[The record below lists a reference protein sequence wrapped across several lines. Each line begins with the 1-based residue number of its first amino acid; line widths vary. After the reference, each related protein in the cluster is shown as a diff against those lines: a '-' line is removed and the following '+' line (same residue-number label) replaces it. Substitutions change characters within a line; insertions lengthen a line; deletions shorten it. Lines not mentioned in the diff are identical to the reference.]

1 MPIKN
6 KTLVVGLGE
15 VGGALAEVLERKHP
29 VLRHDLERREF
40 SETIGVMHVCIPFQA
55 PAQFE
60 AATVEYINRFKPELT
75 IVNSTVLPGT
85 TRSIASKTGSPV
97 VYSPVRGKHVKM
109 TQDLLHYVKFVAAPE
124 AEWADR
130 AEAHFRE
137 HGIKTRKLAKPETL
151 EVAKLGETTYF
162 GVIIAWAQELN
173 RYVERAGGNYDE
185 AIEFFEEIDFLPRQ
199 RYFPGFIGGHC
210 VVPNINLLLKVESS
224 PLLEAV
230 LDSNERRAAEL
241 KEASDGADPKK
252 SGSKREADS
261 NEPKVLAHR

>member
-1 MPIKN
+1 MPTKN

-29 VLRHDLERREF
+29 VLRHDIERREF
-40 SETIGVMHVCIPFQA
+40 SEPIGIMHVCIPFQNQA
-55 PAQFE
+55 PFE

-85 TRSIASKTGSPV
+85 TRSISKATGTPV

-109 TQDLLHYVKFVAAPE
+109 TTDLLHYVKFLAAPKS
-124 AEWADR
+124 EWADL
-130 AEAHFRE
+130 AEAHFRD
-137 HGIKTRKLAKPETL
+137 HGIKTRKLGKPETL

-224 PLLEAV
+224 PLLEAI
-230 LDSNERRAAEL
+230 LDSNERRAVEL
-241 KEASDGADPKK
+241 KDTASAADPKK
-252 SGSKREADS
+252 PGAKREADGQ
-261 NEPKVLAHR
+261 EQKVLAHR

>member
-1 MPIKN
+1 MAKQN

-29 VLRHDLERREF
+29 VLKLDIEPLEF
-40 SETIGVMHVCIPFQA
+40 DQAIGVMHICIPFQSQ
-55 PAQFE
+55 AQFE
-60 AATVEYINRFKPELT
+60 AATAGYIRRFKPELT

-85 TRSIASKTGSPV
+85 TRSISKQTGSPV
-97 VYSPVRGKHVKM
+97 AYSPVRGKHVKM
-109 TQDLLHYVKFVAAPE
+109 AKDLLHYVKFVAAPE
-124 AEWADR
+124 SGWADR
-130 AEAHFRE
+130 AEAHFRD
-137 HGIKTRKLAKPETL
+137 HGMKTRKLEKPETL

-173 RYVERAGGNYDE
+173 RYVERTGGKYDE

-210 VVPNINLLLKVESS
+210 VVPNINLLLNVDSS

-230 LDSNERRAAEL
+230 LDSNQRRAAEL
-241 KEASDGADPKK
+241 KKAGDQDK
-252 SGSKREADS
+252 SKESAQANDDAHED
-261 NEPKVLAHR
+261 KVLAHR